1 MFPLHSIKGIRQ
13 ARWVPNQLQLG
24 KLCKHLSSQAVVLFC
39 LSASVAKAT
48 DLSILSNTNDFI
60 GPTTEFSNPDGVSC
74 RINQGEKASLMVGG
88 GFGGGRLIPGIASN
102 DFYNPARLSDP
113 QPVAGI
119 VLRLPLGGKVKG
131 CDEFIAIESAMSR
144 FNKAQE
150 LFDAGVITQ
159 EQLELIASRAY
170 QVLSSF

>member
-1 MFPLHSIKGIRQ
+1 MFPLHSIKAIRQ
-13 ARWVPNQLQLG
+13 ARWVPSQLQFG
-24 KLCKHLSSQAVVLFC
+24 KLRKRLSSQVVVLFC

-74 RINQGEKASLMVGG
+74 RINQGEKASLMVGA
-88 GFGGGRLIPGIASN
+88 GFGSGQLIPGTASN
-102 DFYNPARLSDP
+102 GFYNPATLSDP

-119 VLRLPLGGKVKG
+119 VFRFPLGGKVKG

-144 FNKAQE
+144 YNKAQE

>member
-1 MFPLHSIKGIRQ
+1 MFPLHSIKAIRQ
-13 ARWVPNQLQLG
+13 ARWVPSQFQLG
-24 KLCKHLSSQAVVLFC
+24 KLCKRLSSQAVVLCC

-74 RINQGEKASLMVGG
+74 RINQGEKASLMVGA

-102 DFYNPARLSDP
+102 NFYNPATLSDP

-119 VLRLPLGGKVKG
+119 VFRLPLGGKVKG

-144 FNKAQE
+144 YNKAQE
-150 LFDAGVITQ
+150 LFDVGAITQ

-170 QVLSSF
+170 QALSSF